1 MKNSNLEQLF
11 LINEKF
17 IDGITKI
24 RLTRNLLTWGYRKSN
39 KKSLQVI
46 LEHIWFYIHSY
57 HQLIFLLRMR
67 RVGYFDSLWGGKVSF
82 IQLLTECK
90 LATIVVL
97 TLCNIQYIIH
107 YQYNIHY
114 PSTIWIIFSE
124 FLIFC
129 RLISRAIRRVK

>member
-67 RVGYFDSLWGGKVSF
+67 RVSYFDSLWGGKVSF

-129 RLISRAIRRVK
+129 RLISRAFRRVK

>member
-39 KKSLQVI
+39 KKSLRVI

-57 HQLIFLLRMR
+57 HQLIFLLRIR

-82 IQLLTECK
+82 IQLVTECK
-90 LATIVVL
+90 PATIVVL

-129 RLISRAIRRVK
+129 RLISRAFRRVK

>member
-124 FLIFC
+124 FLMFC
-129 RLISRAIRRVK
+129 RLISRAFRRVK

>member
-24 RLTRNLLTWGYRKSN
+24 RLTRNLLTWGYRKCN

-129 RLISRAIRRVK
+129 RLISRAFRRVK